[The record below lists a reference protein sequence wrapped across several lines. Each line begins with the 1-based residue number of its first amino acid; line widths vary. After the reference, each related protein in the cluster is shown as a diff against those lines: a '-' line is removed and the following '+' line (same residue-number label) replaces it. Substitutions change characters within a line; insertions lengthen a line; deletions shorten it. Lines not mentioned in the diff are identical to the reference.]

1 MANPNSS
8 IWGAPNTWVYS
19 ELANG
24 IEGAGARFAGYAKP
38 MTANF
43 GDGQTQGYRG
53 SLLRAI
59 NVTHKMT
66 LNEKLDRSIC
76 PCGQSPDVSPWG
88 KIAIFNEN
96 SDLSTTPS
104 RVVTNTN
111 NVNWFLCD
119 RNQLGNNSRY
129 FSKVYDNGNNGGLA
143 FQQFAPLAKSPT
155 DSNNSCMRL
164 TPYVYYGLR
173 SFVATIQIHLLP
185 KNGTFDD
192 IIVNSFWTNL
202 DNWANYKD
210 THDLMG
216 IRLFFRNC
224 TSINASTLVLTYN
237 TSTDQYG
244 GQYSNQIAVIQDIVV
259 NNNGNEVETEF
270 LSLNME
276 SGVSDR
282 SGYIFDYMV
291 VNNYPVSDNRRTN
304 GVLPCWQYFDGQQVK
319 QQKTSD
325 NYYGQYWYTIPYSQ
339 ANYDKIMKIA
349 ALFGCFFT
357 PTTKYTFNYDMLDND
372 LYLPILDENG
382 VAHGQYTRGADNANN
397 SLYKVNSIRDID
409 YNPDTPPEPVDPNT
423 YSNVTGFNTITNNAA
438 LTKFYVLDS
447 ANVEKLG
454 DDLWTICDGLSSGD
468 FEHFDGKIKDEFLT
482 TNPIDSIIA
491 LKRFPF
497 NIPHTFNP
505 NKVAVQLGKSTG
517 TAQGYRTYEILF
529 GVNFKGVDIFPRFGD
544 CFLDYS
550 PYTKYE
556 LYIPFCGTVEIN
568 AGDVLGH
575 KLNCQL
581 LIDLLTGSCIAYIM
595 ADQLVIGT
603 AKGSCGVDMQMS
615 GAQTATMNANI
626 FNGILNAQL
635 AETQH
640 ITSIGKISLNP
651 FKWYENIEVAET
663 RQLQTQHDITHMVVP
678 LHKMGS
684 ASPLLSW
691 VQEFNARL
699 MIYYPEGDV
708 ITNAIPP
715 ELNAAAVASFG
726 HIKGFATATPGKV
739 SSFQRSGKQCYL
751 SGNIV
756 ADSIP
761 CTDNERQRIIAA
773 FNYGVYLPSL

>member
-1 MANPNSS
+1 MANPNPT
-8 IWGAPNTWVYS
+8 IWGEPNTW
-19 ELANG
+19 
-24 IEGAGARFAGYAKP
+24 IYAKLINGLTTP
-38 MTANF
+38 LAQSLKIDKPKTANF
-43 GDGQTQGYRG
+43 GADDNINIGA
-53 SLLRAI
+53 LVRAVYMHVMEENKPI
-59 NVTHKMT
+59 D
-66 LNEKLDRSIC
+66 LSIC
-76 PCGQSPDVSPWG
+76 PCGQDAKISAYG
-88 KIAIFNEN
+88 KIAIYNETGEY
-96 SDLSTTPS
+96 SAAPRIIERTSP
-104 RVVTNTN
+104 
-111 NVNWFLCD
+111 VNWCMYDGRIAAAPLRTFVPFTVDRIYARTDTEGMKYDQWSPKAVNTSAYNNNYYISPYVFWHLRTILLQIEVECITSEDANGILTTWRTLSDWKNTYSAQPICGVRCKVNTPNNFVSDTGKILYSQGGGVDYYFYGKTAILDAIPNINNDGTLTDTNFYCFLTD
-119 RNQLGNNSRY
+119 SNKSTYMYLFRSLHVVFTAAYKIMFMPAWDMFNSQTVHKLGNNDTRW
-129 FSKVYDNGNNGGLA
+129 L
-143 FQQFAPLAKSPT
+143 
-155 DSNNSCMRL
+155 
-164 TPYVYYGLR
+164 YY
-173 SFVATIQIHLLP
+173 
-185 KNGTFDD
+185 K
-192 IIVNSFWTNL
+192 
-202 DNWANYKD
+202 
-210 THDLMG
+210 
-216 IRLFFRNC
+216 
-224 TSINASTLVLTYN
+224 
-237 TSTDQYG
+237 
-244 GQYSNQIAVIQDIVV
+244 
-259 NNNGNEVETEF
+259 
-270 LSLNME
+270 
-276 SGVSDR
+276 
-282 SGYIFDYMV
+282 
-291 VNNYPVSDNRRTN
+291 
-304 GVLPCWQYFDGQQVK
+304 
-319 QQKTSD
+319 
-325 NYYGQYWYTIPYSQ
+325 IPYSED
-339 ANYDKIMKIA
+339 NYNKVLSMVA
-349 ALFGCFFT
+349 CFGCLFT
-357 PTTKYTFNYDMLDND
+357 PTDTTVFDYNLIDNDMYMPIIDDNGITHGEYTHGTDNTTND
-372 LYLPILDENG
+372 LY
-382 VAHGQYTRGADNANN
+382 NAT
-397 SLYKVNSIRDID
+397 SIRDKN
-409 YNPDTPPEPVDPNT
+409 YNPGIPVDTNT
-423 YSNVTGFNTITNNAA
+423 YSNITGFNIVTNNAA

-468 FEHFDGKIKDEFLT
+468 FEHFEGKIKDEFLT

-497 NIPHTFNP
+497 NVPHTFNP
-505 NKVAVQLGKSTG
+505 NKVPVQLGKSTG
-517 TAQGYRTYEILF
+517 TAQGYRTFEILF

-708 ITNAIPP
+708 ITSTIPP
-715 ELNAAAVASFG
+715 ELNSAAVSSFG

-773 FNYGVYLPSL
+773 FNSGVYLPSL

>member
-1 MANPNSS
+1 MANPNPE
-8 IWGAPNTWVYS
+8 IWGAPSSWVYTNIS
-19 ELANG
+19 YGLESTVAKLAN
-24 IEGAGARFAGYAKP
+24 ADKP
-38 MTANF
+38 KCKNF
-43 GDGQTQGYRG
+43 GSTSYDNLEQTLF
-53 SLLRAI
+53 SA
-59 NVTHKMT
+59 VTHNAIT
-66 LNEKLDRSIC
+66 LNTPLDRSLC
-76 PCGQSPDVSPWG
+76 PCGIAPEVSPWA
-88 KIAIFNEN
+88 KLAIFNEN
-96 SDLSTTPS
+96 NDLSTTPS
-104 RVVTNTN
+104 RTIEINDANTN
-111 NVNWFLCD
+111 WFFCNFRGSD
-119 RNQLGNNSRY
+119 NNAYTFNRY
-129 FSKVYDNGNNGGLA
+129 YAYSDDGGLRY
-143 FQQFAPLAKSPT
+143 QQFAPRAITTNLIYNQCLRIAPWLKYGIKSVLLTIQVRCIEHNATNPITGTFWVTLDDWKNNYPT
-155 DSNNSCMRL
+155 YDIC
-164 TPYVYYGLR
+164 GLR
-173 SFVATIQIHLLP
+173 FFVRACSAI
-185 KNGTFDD
+185 
-192 IIVNSFWTNL
+192 NST
-202 DNWANYKD
+202 
-210 THDLMG
+210 
-216 IRLFFRNC
+216 
-224 TSINASTLVLTYN
+224 TLALTY
-237 TSTDQYG
+237 
-244 GQYSNQIAVIQDIVV
+244 SNDDTGDKSGQIAVIQDLTV
-259 NNNGNEVETEF
+259 NNNGENIETEF
-270 LSLNME
+270 LSL
-276 SGVSDR
+276 SISQQGKKD
-282 SGYIFDYMV
+282 GYIFD
-291 VNNYPVSDNRRTN
+291 VSPRIYNWSNGTDGRTN
-304 GVLPCWQYFDGQQVK
+304 RAIFPCWYYFDNQTINFYK
-319 QQKTSD
+319 PLSSD
-325 NYYGQYWYTIPYSQ
+325 PVGYYYYKIPYSDDTY
-339 ANYDKIMKIA
+339 NKIMRIA
-349 ALFGCFFT
+349 ACFGCFFT
-357 PTTKYTFNYDMLDND
+357 PTNKYQFAYDMLDDD
-372 LYLPILDENG
+372 LYLTVLDDNG
-382 VAHGQYTRGADNANN
+382 VAHGQYTHGADNANN
-397 SLYKVNSIRDID
+397 SLYTKSSIRDID
-409 YNPDTPPEPVDPNT
+409 YNPDAPPTPVDPNA
-423 YSNVTGFNTITNNAA
+423 YSNVTGFNSITNNAA

-468 FEHFDGKIKDEFLT
+468 FQHFDGKIKDEFLT

-497 NIPHTFNP
+497 NVPHTFNP
-505 NKVAVQLGKSTG
+505 NKIPVQLGKSTG

-568 AGDVLGH
+568 AGDILGH
-575 KLNCQL
+575 TLNCQL
-581 LIDLLTGSCIAYIM
+581 RIDLLTGSCIAYIM

-603 AKGSCGVDMQMS
+603 SKGSCGVDMQMS

-715 ELNAAAVASFG
+715 ELNAAAVESFG

-739 SSFQRSGKQCYL
+739 SNFQRSDKQCYL

-756 ADSIP
+756 ADNIP
-761 CTDNERQRIIAA
+761 CTDNERQRIIAT
-773 FNYGVYLPSL
+773 FNAGVYLPSL

>member
-1 MANPNSS
+1 MANPKES
-8 IWGAPNTWVYS
+8 IWGAPSSWIYS
-19 ELANG
+19 LRQSGLETVSAKLGNFDKPKTAYFG
-24 IEGAGARFAGYAKP
+24 TGATSGFE
-38 MTANF
+38 
-43 GDGQTQGYRG
+43 G
-53 SLLRAI
+53 SLIRAI
-59 NVTHKMT
+59 NVSQK
-66 LNEKLDRSIC
+66 LVANEFLDESIC
-76 PCGQSPDVSPWG
+76 PCGQDSAVSPWG
-88 KIAIFNEN
+88 KIAIFNKNNNGSAVPDIQDFTANNINWFFADKPTSVPLAQRQLIRTSTSFIYNEQYAPKATVPITSN
-96 SDLSTTPS
+96 NIPVNLCPYVSWGLKSLLLSIEVGIAANNTNPISSSLSWVTLDSWKANYSTTHYM
-104 RVVTNTN
+104 T
-111 NVNWFLCD
+111 
-119 RNQLGNNSRY
+119 
-129 FSKVYDNGNNGGLA
+129 
-143 FQQFAPLAKSPT
+143 
-155 DSNNSCMRL
+155 
-164 TPYVYYGLR
+164 GLR
-173 SFVATIQIHLLP
+173 FFVRGCTA
-185 KNGTFDD
+185 
-192 IIVNSFWTNL
+192 VNST
-202 DNWANYKD
+202 
-210 THDLMG
+210 
-216 IRLFFRNC
+216 
-224 TSINASTLVLTYN
+224 TLALTYN
-237 TSTDQYG
+237 NDG
-244 GQYSNQIAVIQDIVV
+244 A
-259 NNNGNEVETEF
+259 
-270 LSLNME
+270 MP
-276 SGVSDR
+276 SGVGC
-282 SGYIFDYMV
+282 SGLICPMNKITVKNGGEEIPTQFLYFMGYESSTRRAHIFTPTAQVIVDGST
-291 VNNYPVSDNRRTN
+291 VNAPNL
-304 GVLPCWQYFDGQQVK
+304 GVLPCWEYFDNQTIQVYHPY
-319 QQKTSD
+319 SD
-325 NYYGQYWYTIPYSQ
+325 TYYYYYKIPYSDDTY
-339 ANYDKIMKIA
+339 NKIMAIA

-357 PTTKYTFNYDMLDND
+357 PTNKYVFDFDMLDND
-372 LYLPILDENG
+372 LYLPIIDENG
-382 VAHGQYTRGADNANN
+382 VAHGQYTHGADNANN
-397 SLYKVNSIRDID
+397 PLYTKSSIRDID
-409 YNPDTPPEPVDPNT
+409 YDPDAPPTPVDPNT
-423 YSNVTGFNTITNNAA
+423 YSNVTGFNSITNNAA

-454 DDLWTICDGLSSGD
+454 DDLWTICDGLSAGD
-468 FEHFDGKIKDEFLT
+468 FEHFEGKIKDEFLT

-505 NKVAVQLGKSTG
+505 NKVPVQLGKSTG
-517 TAQGYRTYEILF
+517 TAEGYRTYEILF
-529 GVNFKGVDIFPRFGD
+529 GVNFQGLDIFPRFGD

-568 AGDVLGH
+568 AGDILGH

-640 ITSIGKISLNP
+640 ITSIGKVSINP

-663 RQLQTQHDITHMVVP
+663 RQLETNYDITHMVVP

-708 ITNAIPP
+708 ITSTIPP
-715 ELNAAAVASFG
+715 ELNAAAVESFG

-739 SSFQRSGKQCYL
+739 SSFQRRDKQCYL

-773 FNYGVYLPSL
+773 FNTGVYLPSL

>member
-1 MANPNSS
+1 MANPNPE
-8 IWGAPNTWVYS
+8 IWGDSTSWFYS
-19 ELANG
+19 T
-24 IEGAGARFAGYAKP
+24 FAYGLTSDIAKIGNFDKP
-38 MTANF
+38 KVNNF
-43 GDGQTQGYRG
+43 GGLDNVNKST
-53 SLLRAI
+53 LIRAI
-59 NVTHKMT
+59 GQNKLVR
-66 LNEKLDRSIC
+66 NEYIDNTIC
-76 PCGQSPDVSPWG
+76 PCGQAPDVSPFA

-96 SDLSTTPS
+96 NDLSLTP
-104 RVVTNTN
+104 RI
-111 NVNWFLCD
+111 
-119 RNQLGNNSRY
+119 Y
-129 FSKVYDNGNNGGLA
+129 EI
-143 FQQFAPLAKSPT
+143 T
-155 DSNNSCMRL
+155 DSNINWFFADKVNQLPENNSYFYYNAYVKDTNGLEYQQYAPKSNVNSDAWNNTNMQL
-164 TPYVYYGLR
+164 SPYVYYGLR
-173 SFVATIQIHLLP
+173 SLLLSIEVKIMP
-185 KNGTFDD
+185 ADNESPVSGTEWVDLDTWKNTYPTYICIG
-192 IIVNSFWTNL
+192 
-202 DNWANYKD
+202 
-210 THDLMG
+210 M
-216 IRLFFRNC
+216 RLFVRNC
-224 TSINASTLVLTYN
+224 LAYNNITEKLTYN
-237 TSTDQYG
+237 NSSAISQ
-244 GQYSNQIAVIQDIVV
+244 GQASYLAITNPIPIINDNTLTNTQLLTIFNKNSNA
-259 NNNGNEVETEF
+259 
-270 LSLNME
+270 
-276 SGVSDR
+276 R
-282 SGYIFDYMV
+282 SGYIFDVTPAIY
-291 VNNYPVSDNRRTN
+291 NYNSNSRGRA
-304 GVLPCWQYFDGQQVK
+304 VLPCWNYFEGQ
-319 QQKTSD
+319 TINS
-325 NYYGQYWYTIPYSQ
+325 YWYPSSDPIRYFFYKIPYNQ
-339 ANYDKIMKIA
+339 ANYNKMMSIA

-357 PTTKYTFNYDMLDND
+357 PTNKYEFGYDMLDSD
-372 LYLPILDENG
+372 LYLTVLDENG
-382 VAHGQYTRGADNANN
+382 VAHGQYTKGADNTNN
-397 SLYKVNSIRDID
+397 NLYSKNSIRDID
-409 YNPDTPPEPVDPNT
+409 YDPTQPIIPVDTNT
-423 YSNVTGFNTITNNAA
+423 YSNITGFNTITNNAA

-568 AGDVLGH
+568 AGDILGH

-708 ITNAIPP
+708 ITSAIPP

-739 SSFQRSGKQCYL
+739 SSFQRRGKQCYL

-773 FNYGVYLPSL
+773 FNSGVYLPSL

>member
-1 MANPNSS
+1 MANPKEL
-8 IWGAPNTWVYS
+8 IWGAPSSWIYS
-19 ELANG
+19 KRQ
-24 IEGAGARFAGYAKP
+24 AGLETTTAQIGNFDKP
-38 MTANF
+38 KTANF
-43 GDGQTQGYRG
+43 GTGTSPDYEG
-53 SLLRAI
+53 SLVRAI
-59 NVTHKMT
+59 NVAHTMT
-66 LNEKLDRSIC
+66 LNEYLDGSIC
-76 PCGQSPDVSPWG
+76 PCGQASDVSPFG
-88 KIAIFNEN
+88 KVALMNEN
-96 SDLSTTPS
+96 KDFSTTPS
-104 RVVTNTN
+104 SIYTSDKP
-111 NVNWFLCD
+111 VNWFFADIPANITFTPYVFYRDYD
-119 RNQLGNNSRY
+119 RLKY
-129 FSKVYDNGNNGGLA
+129 
-143 FQQFAPLAKSPT
+143 QQFAPKAYT
-155 DSNNSCMRL
+155 TVNSAIVPMNL
-164 TPYVYYGLR
+164 VPYVSWGLR
-173 SFVATIQIHLLP
+173 SLVLSIEVAVTLNNSNPITGAQTWVSLDDW
-185 KNGTFDD
+185 KNNYSETHY
-192 IIVNSFWTNL
+192 
-202 DNWANYKD
+202 ANG
-210 THDLMG
+210 M
-216 IRLFFRNC
+216 RLFVRGC
-224 TSINASTLVLTYN
+224 TAINSTTLKLTYN
-237 TSTDQYG
+237 NERNISTGQRGALAILNKFNILNG
-244 GQYSNQIAVIQDIVV
+244 GANVDTQ
-259 NNNGNEVETEF
+259 F
-270 LSLNME
+270 LALNRIGF
-276 SGVSDR
+276 SSA
-282 SGYIFDYMV
+282 YIFDKTPRLF
-291 VNNYPVSDNRRTN
+291 NEVSSTGANDRAFM
-304 GVLPCWQYFDGQQVK
+304 PAYQYFENQTIEFYREDSERG
-319 QQKTSD
+319 
-325 NYYGQYWYTIPYSQ
+325 YYYYKIPYSEN
-339 ANYDKIMKIA
+339 NYNKFMQIA
-349 ALFGCFFT
+349 ALFGCYFT
-357 PTTKYTFNYDMLDND
+357 PTNKYEFDIDMLDND
-372 LYLPILDENG
+372 LYLPILDDNG
-382 VAHGQYTRGADNANN
+382 VAHGQYTRGAANATNA
-397 SLYKVNSIRDID
+397 LYSKNSIRDID
-409 YNPDTPPEPVDPNT
+409 YDPDAPPTPIDPNT
-423 YSNVTGFNTITNNAA
+423 YSNVTGFNSITNNAA

-529 GVNFKGVDIFPRFGD
+529 GVNFQGVDIFPRFGD

-568 AGDVLGH
+568 AGDILGH
-575 KLNCQL
+575 TLNCHL

-708 ITNAIPP
+708 ITSTIPP
-715 ELNAAAVASFG
+715 DLNAAAVESFG

-739 SSFQRSGKQCYL
+739 SNFQRIGKQCYL

-773 FNYGVYLPSL
+773 FNSGVYLPSL

>member
-1 MANPNSS
+1 MANPNPE
-8 IWGAPNTWVYS
+8 IWGNNDTWIYSDLSYGIQSTAAIENGFCKPFVAEFDNT
-19 ELANG
+19 ATT
-24 IEGAGARFAGYAKP
+24 GYKGSLYKAISAADKI
-38 MTANF
+38 TAN
-43 GDGQTQGYRG
+43 TP
-53 SLLRAI
+53 
-59 NVTHKMT
+59 
-66 LNEKLDRSIC
+66 LDRSIS
-76 PCGQSPDVSPWG
+76 PCGQDPYISPWG
-88 KIAIFNEN
+88 TIAIFNEN
-96 SDLSTTPS
+96 SDISTTPS
-104 RVVTNTN
+104 RIVTTTTPI
-111 NVNWFLCD
+111 NWFFCD
-119 RNQLGNNSRY
+119 RMGIQNNARY
-129 FSKVYDNGNNGGLA
+129 YSKVYNHNNELGLA
-143 FQQFAPLAKSPT
+143 FQQFSPNCYT
-155 DSNNSCMRL
+155 PVTTLNTTLRL
-164 TPYVYYGLR
+164 SPYVYYGTR
-173 SFVATIQIHLLP
+173 SFVLTIQVHLAP
-185 KNGTFDD
+185 KNASEV
-192 IIVNSFWTNL
+192 IVDTLWANL
-202 DNWANYKD
+202 DNWVNYKD
-210 THDLMG
+210 THDLIG
-216 IRLFFRNC
+216 IRLFARNC
-224 TSINASTLVLTYN
+224 LSYNNITDILTYN
-237 TSTDQYG
+237 TDTAQTG
-244 GQYSNQIAVIQDIVV
+244 GQNSNQIAVIQDFVV
-259 NNNGNEVETEF
+259 DNNGTEVKTEF
-270 LSLNME
+270 LSLNMQK
-276 SGVSDR
+276 GVSDR
-282 SGYIFDYMV
+282 SGYIFDPV
-291 VNNYPVSDNRRTN
+291 DVENYPSTDYRRTN
-304 GVLPCWQYFDGQQVK
+304 GVLPCWNYFDGQQIK
-319 QQKTSD
+319 RWKSSD
-325 NYYGQYWYTIPYSQ
+325 NTDATFWYTIPYSQ

-349 ALFGCFFT
+349 ALFGCYFT
-357 PTTKYTFNYDMLDND
+357 PTSKNEFNYNMLDSD
-372 LYLPILDENG
+372 LYLPIIDNNG
-382 VAHGQYTRGADNANN
+382 IAHGDYTRGTDNTNN
-397 SLYKVNSIRDID
+397 SLYDKTSIREID
-409 YNPDTPPEPVDPNT
+409 YNPDKPFDPNT

-454 DDLWTICDGLSSGD
+454 DDLWTICDGLSAGD

-505 NKVAVQLGKSTG
+505 NKVSVQLGKSTG

-581 LIDLLTGSCIAYIM
+581 LIDLLTGSCMTYIM

-708 ITNAIPP
+708 ITSTIPP
-715 ELNAAAVASFG
+715 DLNAAAVESFG

-739 SSFQRSGKQCYL
+739 SSFQRIGKQCYL

-773 FNYGVYLPSL
+773 FNSGVYLPSL

>member
-1 MANPNSS
+1 MANPNPE
-8 IWGAPNTWVYS
+8 IWGDSSTWLYS
-19 ELANG
+19 DFAYGLTSDIAKNG
-24 IEGAGARFAGYAKP
+24 NFDKP
-38 MTANF
+38 KVNNF
-43 GDGQTQGYRG
+43 GGTDNVNKTT
-53 SLLRAI
+53 LVRAI
-59 NVTHKMT
+59 GQNKLVR
-66 LNEKLDRSIC
+66 NEYIDNTIC
-76 PCGQSPDVSPWG
+76 PCGQSPDVSPFS

-96 SDLSTTPS
+96 NDLSATPRIYEITDSNINWFFADRLYTTPS
-104 RVVTNTN
+104 NCSYSYNTT
-111 NVNWFLCD
+111 
-119 RNQLGNNSRY
+119 Y
-129 FSKVYDNGNNGGLA
+129 YDSLQTDYSLS
-143 FQQFAPLAKSPT
+143 FQQYAPKTRSDADAT
-155 DSNNSCMRL
+155 NSASMQL
-164 TPYVYYGLR
+164 SPYVYYGTK
-173 SFVATIQIHLLP
+173 SLLLSIEVRLMSP
-185 KNGTFDD
+185 DAEAPAQSSWRTLDRWKNDFPTYSCVG
-192 IIVNSFWTNL
+192 
-202 DNWANYKD
+202 
-210 THDLMG
+210 M
-216 IRLFFRNC
+216 RLFVRNC
-224 TSINASTLVLTYN
+224 LSYTNNQLTYN
-237 TSTDQYG
+237 NDEGISS
-244 GQYSNQIAVIQDIVV
+244 GQAAVLCVTNPIPVT
-259 NNNGNEVETEF
+259 NNGELTLTQF
-270 LSLNME
+270 LTQYTVGFS
-276 SGVSDR
+276 SR
-282 SGYIFDYMV
+282 YAYIFEISPNIYNYNDYRR
-291 VNNYPVSDNRRTN
+291 NR
-304 GVLPCWQYFDGQQVK
+304 GVLPCWEYFEGQ
-319 QQKTSD
+319 TLNRDFSD
-325 NYYGQYWYTIPYSQ
+325 SNSCIYYYKIPYNQ
-339 ANYDKIMKIA
+339 ANYDKMMSIA
-349 ALFGCFFT
+349 ALFGCYFT
-357 PTTKYTFNYDMLDND
+357 PTNRYTFGYDMLDND
-372 LYLPILDENG
+372 LYLTVLDENG
-382 VAHGQYTRGADNANN
+382 VAHGQYTHGSENANN
-397 SLYKVNSIRDID
+397 SLYSKNSIRDID
-409 YNPDTPPEPVDPNT
+409 YDPSQPITPVDTNT
-423 YSNVTGFNTITNNAA
+423 YSNITGFNTITNNAA

-517 TAQGYRTYEILF
+517 TAQGYRTFEILF

-708 ITNAIPP
+708 ITSTIPP

-739 SSFQRSGKQCYL
+739 SSFQRRGKQCFL
-751 SGNIV
+751 SGNII
-756 ADSIP
+756 ADSIA

-773 FNYGVYLPSL
+773 FNSGVYLPSL